1 MHVIIRKVWTTYIK
15 CGLKLN
21 EWQKSSLVCSFI
33 KPWISVFVW
42 LTWKC
47 LSEGGRGRRRER
59 VCLSLE
65 EQRALWWLILTFRVN
80 VDRVV
85 DNVCSQSWGI
95 ESAVSVLCEYWT
107 CVSAL
112 LPRLSALCLQVSN
125 LLQLHQTKSVPTSC
139 NKSIPLCF
147 GPTLNGAQ
155 IFAMIW
161 AWQIS
166 TGNVFFSS
174 MLS

>member
-1 MHVIIRKVWTTYIK
+1 MMY
-15 CGLKLN
+15 
-21 EWQKSSLVCSFI
+21 SFI

-47 LSEGGRGRRRER
+47 LSEGGRGRTRER
-59 VCLSLE
+59 QSVSQFE
-65 EQRALWWLILTFRVN
+65 EQRALWWLILTFRVD
-80 VDRVV
+80 VDS
-85 DNVCSQSWGI
+85 VCSQSWGI
-95 ESAVSVLCEYWT
+95 ESAASVLCEYWT

-125 LLQLHQTKSVPTSC
+125 LSQLHQTKSVPTSC

-166 TGNVFFSS
+166 TGNVFI
-174 MLS
+174 LYAELIYPI